1 MRLLVSNPSCRCV
14 LAAAQ
19 AATLSRRLASSQATA
34 AAAAAAQTG
43 AEGTAPVSSAV
54 HGTVL
59 KGLNIYK
66 DGQDPVAL
74 KDDEYPAWLWTLLDK
89 TPADKVAERERQR
102 VERSKAIKESNF
114 MKSRK

>member
-1 MRLLVSNPSCRCV
+1 MRLLVSNPASRRV
-14 LAAAQ
+14 LVAARAAA
-19 AATLSRRLASSQATA
+19 AAFPRRLASGQ
-34 AAAAAAQTG
+34 AAAAQG
-43 AEGTAPVSSAV
+43 GEVASAPASSAA

-66 DGQDPVAL
+66 EGNDPVAL

-89 TPADKVAERERQR
+89 APAGESAERERQR
-102 VERSKAIKESNF
+102 VERSKTIKEANF